1 MLQIQEFLNFTT
13 VAIQCILVKSRK
25 VVDEILCHFFEG
37 WDVSRAT
44 TCLISMLILITI
56 HIQEFSNRILPL
68 WNEDKN
74 CADQLPALVEVSV
87 CF

>member
-1 MLQIQEFLNFTT
+1 MYFGEKSKSCRRN
-13 VAIQCILVKSRK
+13 LV
-25 VVDEILCHFFEG
+25 IFFEG

-68 WNEDKN
+68 WNGDKN